1 MAGLNISQHQSK
13 REAKPSSFSLTSL
26 LNQDIKILS
35 SGKVLKD
42 KQKESFYLE
51 LNTLLSAGM
60 DLKAALDLIEEEFKG
75 NAASHIIAQ
84 IKARVVSG
92 AGFSESLAECKSFTP
107 YEYYSVKIGEETGK
121 LTVVLQELSRYYTQK
136 IKQKRQ
142 MVSALS
148 YPLLIL
154 FTSLGAVSFM
164 LYFIVPMFSEVFA
177 RFGGELPYVTRQII
191 AASAWLESYFLL
203 LIAGCLALIVVLFS
217 VKHMPWYQK
226 LMTNI
231 IRRIPLI
238 GKIYTHLHLARFCT
252 AMALLTGAKV
262 PLLNAITLTEK
273 MISFY
278 PIHVSLKGI
287 KADITQGKNLHES
300 LSAYTIY
307 DPRLLALIKVGEEV
321 NALDTFF
328 AKLSAQYQDNVE
340 HQTALLSTFLEP
352 IMIILL
358 GLMVGFILIAMYL
371 PMFELSTGITA

>member
-1 MAGLNISQHQSK
+1 MAGLNISHHQGKTEK
-13 REAKPSSFSLTSL
+13 RPSSFSLVSL
-26 LNQDIKILS
+26 LNQDIKLFS
-35 SGKVLKD
+35 SGKILKD

-60 DLKAALDLIEEEFKG
+60 DLRAALDLIEEEFKG
-75 NAASHIIAQ
+75 NAASEVIAQ

-92 AGFSESLAECKSFTP
+92 AGFSESLAQSKSFTP

-121 LTVVLQELSRYYTQK
+121 LTVVLHELSRYYTQK

-148 YPLLIL
+148 YPVLIL
-154 FTSLGAVSFM
+154 CTSLGAVSFM

-177 RFGGELPYVTRQII
+177 RFGGELPYLTRQII
-191 AASAWLESYFLL
+191 AASVWLENYFLL
-203 LIAGCLALIVVLFS
+203 LIAIAIVIVIGIVS
-217 VKHMPWYQK
+217 VKHMLWYQK
-226 LMTNI
+226 LTTSI

-238 GKIYTHLHLARFCT
+238 GKLYTHLHLARFCT
-252 AMALLTGAKV
+252 AMALLTGAKI

-278 PIHVSLKGI
+278 PIQVSLKGI
-287 KADITQGKNLHES
+287 KADITQGKHLHES
-300 LSAYTIY
+300 LAAYAIY

-328 AKLSAQYQDNVE
+328 AKLSEQYQENVE

-352 IMIILL
+352 VVIILL
-358 GLMVGFILIAMYL
+358 GMMVGFILVAMYL
-371 PMFELSTGITA
+371 PMFELSSGITG